1 MDLNAHVTHADRTSY
16 KFRDSDTLH
25 AQSHP
30 FTALK
35 LSNVKYLVQEAR
47 EKGFFFV
54 RKILPGDWL
63 KQCSLFD
70 DSAIKCLDRISES
83 STCMYLPTYCC
94 CEKSFFLTKHIL
106 ILTRFSD
113 EESLEKVSTHGSSL
127 YDLVCPRMCT
137 PERMLSRIFYMHIDM
152 RTC

>member
-1 MDLNAHVTHADRTSY
+1 MDLHATATYTDWTSY

-63 KQCSLFD
+63 KRCSLFD
-70 DSAIKCLDRISES
+70 DSAIKCLDGKKVRSFS
-83 STCMYLPTYCC
+83 SCSLFIVLYSL
-94 CEKSFFLTKHIL
+94 
-106 ILTRFSD
+106 FSD
-113 EESLEKVSTHGSSL
+113 LCSFLFYIQVTSNKRAPSSGQPTNTSL
-127 YDLVCPRMCT
+127 T
-137 PERMLSRIFYMHIDM
+137 PSMPPY
-152 RTC
+152 